1 MCCCGTNCVPLVNN
15 CRSVCL
21 CREACL
27 YVAGFP
33 CTPFSV
39 LHGGSK
45 LLGDK
50 NAGQLYEVIRR
61 LKRLCPAASC
71 HSLSRFEYISSFERN
86 TGNAQS
92 LFEISRLAYWKTWL
106 ALCGSLLRSWR
117 SCNIISQS
125 NLVCLWQWHTILMI
139 TTLVTTLT
147 LRYEITWQFIDPSLG
162 IHLFPCWCNNC
173 FPPCHSHVLI
183 PAWGIAIPAW
193 GMTMEAPSLAEGF
206 TSCWSSAIW
215 WSRLPEKTLK
225 PSLLQSCNRCSWNG
239 RPAGFFGYTRYHPSH
254 CSIHPW

>member
-173 FPPCHSHVLI
+173 FPPMSFPCFNPSMRHSYPSMRHDYGSPITRRRVYILLI
-183 PAWGIAIPAW
+183 KRNLMVPAARKDF
-193 GMTMEAPSLAEGF
+193 EAFA
-206 TSCWSSAIW
+206 AA
-215 WSRLPEKTLK
+215 K
-225 PSLLQSCNRCSWNG
+225 LQSLFMERETSWILWL
-239 RPAGFFGYTRYHPSH
+239 Y
-254 CSIHPW
+254 